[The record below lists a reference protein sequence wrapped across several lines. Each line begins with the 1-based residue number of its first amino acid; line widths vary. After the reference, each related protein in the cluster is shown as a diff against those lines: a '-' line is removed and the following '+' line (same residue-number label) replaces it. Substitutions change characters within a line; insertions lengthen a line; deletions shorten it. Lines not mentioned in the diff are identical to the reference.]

1 MICIFGISVSRNI
14 LNFEIP
20 EFWGILNLVC
30 TQTAGAFDTGAETV
44 SESLLEMKVQ
54 YITVCIIQYI
64 SFTLLISNVLTV

>member
-1 MICIFGISVSRNI
+1 MSRNI

-54 YITVCIIQYI
+54 YITVALFNI
-64 SFTLLISNVLTV
+64 SVSHYSSVMC